1 MKVKKRKWCSPPHAL
16 TFFNTHVFLGG
27 RGVSYPLATLFSFAE
42 TQRQIQNI
50 QMRVQIR
57 QAVRTTTI
65 YLPPPPFFFFTLV
78 LGAKRELL
86 CFYPIGA
93 WPAVE
98 ALEVQPDFFFGGG
111 GGCQTLWSGH
121 SIVSALSFHMVCA
134 LFSHHTLRTSIIC
147 IRIIMC
153 WQNQPQRHDACFLA
167 TDVYIPNHA
176 VKHAFQAMGV
186 HSACWEVCIPGKPGN
201 KPIGIGKDRTTDAC
215 FENCTR
221 RFLDATQVIVSK
233 QGGGMR

>member
-1 MKVKKRKWCSPPHAL
+1 MQRFVLRRIQENSSVAL
-16 TFFNTHVFLGG
+16 ENYYYHLDESEETKMVQPTACTNIFQHTRFFGGAGGIISAGDIVFVCRNAEADSKHPNAGADQAGG
-27 RGVSYPLATLFSFAE
+27 SYYHNLP
-42 TQRQIQNI
+42 
-50 QMRVQIR
+50 
-57 QAVRTTTI
+57 
-65 YLPPPPFFFFTLV
+65 PPPPFFFFTLV

-153 WQNQPQRHDACFLA
+153 
-167 TDVYIPNHA
+167 
-176 VKHAFQAMGV
+176 
-186 HSACWEVCIPGKPGN
+186 
-201 KPIGIGKDRTTDAC
+201 
-215 FENCTR
+215 
-221 RFLDATQVIVSK
+221 
-233 QGGGMR
+233 